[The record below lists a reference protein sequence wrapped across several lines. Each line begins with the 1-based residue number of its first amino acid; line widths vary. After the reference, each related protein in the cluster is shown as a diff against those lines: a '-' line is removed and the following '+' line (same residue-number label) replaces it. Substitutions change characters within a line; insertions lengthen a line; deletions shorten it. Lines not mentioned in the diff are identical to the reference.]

1 MNRSCGLKTSEH
13 DTTEENLRTFGGWI
27 RRYGRPLAHYTDK
40 ASIFRK
46 AGPQPLAEQLR
57 GDPLR
62 TQFGRALHELG
73 IEWIAAHSPQAK
85 GRIERLL
92 KLFRIAW

>member
-1 MNRSCGLKTSEH
+1 MNHVESTGTGPVE
-13 DTTEENLRTFGGWI
+13 
-27 RRYGRPLAHYTDK
+27 
-40 ASIFRK
+40 IFRA
-46 AGPQPLAEQLR
+46 AGPQPLPEQLR

-85 GRIERLL
+85 GRIE
-92 KLFRIAW
+92 